1 MIQLIKQNIISR
13 DLSYD
18 IILSSSII
26 EEKLNYYETNNL
38 NPLYI
43 VDENI
48 SKIYSKLLPYDK
60 ERVYIF
66 TASEKNKSFKE
77 LIKIE
82 EFLSKNNAL
91 RGSTLIAL
99 GGGITGDITGFAASI
114 FMRGISFIQIPTT
127 YLSMVDSSIGGKT
140 GINFD
145 DAKNII
151 GSFYQ
156 PKEVIIDMDFIDT
169 LNDDEFLNGFAET
182 IKIAA
187 IADAEFFNMIYE
199 NSQKIIDRDKEL
211 LLEIIKQ
218 SCILK
223 SNIVK
228 EDTYETN
235 KRMLL
240 NFGHTFA
247 HAIEIDSDNKITHGY
262 AVALGMIYEMKYGVL
277 KGYIN
282 EEAFTKIF
290 SILEKFNYQTEY
302 KIENTNIFLSAL
314 LKDKKST
321 SNGITIVLTDENMIG
336 RIVEEIDAESLL
348 TVFND

>member
-1 MIQLIKQNIISR
+1 MIQLIKQNIVSR

-18 IILSSSII
+18 ITISSSII
-26 EEKLNYYETNNL
+26 EEKLNYYESSNL

-60 ERVYIF
+60 DRVYIF
-66 TASEKNKSFKE
+66 TANEKNKTFKE

-114 FMRGISFIQIPTT
+114 FMRGIPFIQIPTT

-156 PKEVIIDMDFIDT
+156 PKEVIIDINFLET
-169 LNDDEFLNGFAET
+169 LNDEEFLNGFAET
-182 IKIAA
+182 IKVAA
-187 IADAEFFNMIYE
+187 ISDIDFFNLIYD
-199 NSQKIIDRDKEL
+199 NYQNIIDRDQEL
-211 LLEIIKQ
+211 LLKIIEQ
-218 SCILK
+218 SCVLK

-240 NFGHTFA
+240 NFGHTLA
-247 HAIEIDSDNKITHGY
+247 HAIEIDSDNQITHGY
-262 AVALGMIYEMKYGVL
+262 AVALGMIYEMKYGVE
-277 KGYIN
+277 KGYIK
-282 EEAFTKIF
+282 EEAYIKI
-290 SILEKFNYQTEY
+290 LDMLKRFNYQTEY
-302 KIENTNIFLSAL
+302 KINNTDIFLSAL

-321 SNGITIVLTDENMIG
+321 SKGITLVLTDENMVG
-336 RIVEEIDAESLL
+336 KIVEKIDAELL
-348 TVFND
+348 LNIFND